1 MKSTAP
7 ILIADD
13 DADDQV
19 LTLRALRQCGY
30 ESPVYAVSDGEELM
44 AYLRHTGTYTHPEG
58 APRPGLILLDL
69 NMPRKDGRE
78 ALQDIKQDPAL
89 RAIPVVVLSTSD
101 ALHDVELTYALGVNA
116 FMTKP
121 ASYEGLQEAMQAVLN
136 FWFVTAQLPTP

>member
-19 LTLRALRQCGY
+19 LTLRALRQCGFQN
-30 ESPVYAVSDGEELM
+30 PVHAVSDGEELL
-44 AYLRHTGTYTHPEG
+44 AFLRHTGAYTQPDR

-78 ALQDIKQDPAL
+78 ALQDIKHDPAL
-89 RAIPVVVLSTSD
+89 KAIPVVVLSTSD
-101 ALHDVELTYALGVNA
+101 ALHDVTLCYALGVNA
-116 FMTKP
+116 FLTKP
-121 ASYEGLQEAMQAVLN
+121 ASYEGLHEAMQAVLH
-136 FWFVTAQLPTP
+136 FWFETAQLPPA